1 MLVSERTRQTPH
13 TSLFRRRLERLAG
26 SRPLNDWLVDEL
38 NRRGHLGAFAAD
50 QVGGEP
56 TAGVSLEELI
66 VALAMPQ
73 AEADGRHWKL
83 IVRALQRGPVDARK
97 LARLARL
104 ERAEVLLAW
113 LLSGVPSSELT
124 TELAGM
130 AELIHPRERRPP
142 DIRYDF
148 DRLIRR
154 PATRENAWRRP
165 HD

>member
-13 TSLFRRRLERLAG
+13 MSFFRRRLERVAG
-26 SRPLNDWLVDEL
+26 ARPLNDWLVEEL
-38 NRRGHLGAFAAD
+38 NRRGHLGAFSA
-50 QVGGEP
+50 EP
-56 TAGVSLEELI
+56 ITGAPTPGVSLEELI

-73 AEADGRHWKL
+73 GEADGRLWKL
-83 IVRALQRGPVDARK
+83 IVRALQQGPVDARK

-113 LLSGVPSSELT
+113 LLNGLPSSERTAEL
-124 TELAGM
+124 TELA
-130 AELIHPRERRPP
+130 ALLHPRDGRAP

-148 DRLIRR
+148 ERLVRR
-154 PATRENAWRRP
+154 PATREHAWRRP